1 MLPLAP
7 EPSSHSPQSHG
18 IITSLP
24 SLHHF
29 GTLLQTCDGSFS
41 HSVTYVDVPYTTC
54 TASYLCRQLLYM
66 LSPSFGLPRSTN
78 DSERLGDESLDDL
91 EGSILRWIKCPL
103 APTLRRV
110 LRVDDRRTLGHDLGL
125 AKHPRPRVS
134 LVGEIL

>member
-1 MLPLAP
+1 MLVLPLAP

-54 TASYLCRQLLYM
+54 TASYLCRQILYM

-78 DSERLGDESLDDL
+78 DSERLESLL
-91 EGSILRWIKCPL
+91 ELLFLFLLSVP
-103 APTLRRV
+103 
-110 LRVDDRRTLGHDLGL
+110 
-125 AKHPRPRVS
+125 S
-134 LVGEIL
+134 Y